1 MKTILALD
9 VDGPLN
15 ATRAGWG
22 RARTRRYVT
31 DPDGFQWAICYELEL
46 INALRT
52 MHLNG
57 IVEIVWCTT
66 WCHHAH
72 VLEELWGL
80 PPLRRAWTG
89 EKRGEDARVA
99 KLAYAREVLSHG
111 GKLIWA
117 DDTETPTSEIF
128 PDTYEEMTS
137 TGRALLIRPKSNRG
151 LRPADL
157 DSMLSFAGE
166 DL

>member
-1 MKTILALD
+1 MRTILALD

-15 ATRAGWG
+15 ANRAGWG
-22 RARTRRYVT
+22 RARTRRWVT
-31 DPDGFQWAICYELEL
+31 DPDGFRWAICYELEL

-80 PPLRRAWTG
+80 PPLRRAWVG
-89 EKRGEDARVA
+89 EKRGEDARTA
-99 KLAYAREVLSHG
+99 KLAYAREVLANG
-111 GKLIWA
+111 DRLIWA
-117 DDTETPTSEIF
+117 DDTETPTPEIS
-128 PDTYEEMTS
+128 PDIYEEMTS
-137 TGRALLIRPKSNRG
+137 TGRALLIRPKPNRG
-151 LRPADL
+151 LRPTDL